1 MKKYMRVCARV
12 NLDAV
17 AQNMKMMKNNISKDT
32 FMLAVLKSDGYG
44 HGSVPIAKFLEKEP
58 YLWGIAVA
66 TLDEACLLRKRGIQ
80 KPILVLGVI
89 FPDQYEAMIEQDIRM
104 TVYTLE
110 MAQAV
115 SDLAVKM
122 NKDVRIHIK
131 LDTGMSRL
139 GFLIHEESVKTI
151 AKICRLPHLIPE
163 GMFTHFSKADE
174 ADKAFT
180 NVQLE
185 KYLWMKKRLL
195 EENITFSYYH
205 CSNSAGIIDLKE
217 ANMDLVRAGISMYG
231 LYPSDEVKKER
242 VPLIPALELISHVS
256 HVKWVDAGT
265 PVSYG
270 GTFITQRRTR
280 IATIPVGYGDG
291 YPRSL
296 SNKGYVLI
304 HGKKAPILGRI
315 CMDQFMVD
323 VTEIDDVSFGTKATL
338 IGKDGDAFLPVETL
352 SALSGRF
359 SYEFVCDLNKRIPRE
374 YLKDGKVIEQID
386 YFS

>member
-17 AQNMKMMKNNISKDT
+17 AQNMEMMKNNISKDT

>member
-1 MKKYMRVCARV
+1 
-12 NLDAV
+12 
-17 AQNMKMMKNNISKDT
+17 
-32 FMLAVLKSDGYG
+32 
-44 HGSVPIAKFLEKEP
+44 
-58 YLWGIAVA
+58 
-66 TLDEACLLRKRGIQ
+66 
-80 KPILVLGVI
+80 
-89 FPDQYEAMIEQDIRM
+89 
-104 TVYTLE
+104 
-110 MAQAV
+110 
-115 SDLAVKM
+115 
-122 NKDVRIHIK
+122 
-131 LDTGMSRL
+131 
-139 GFLIHEESVKTI
+139 
-151 AKICRLPHLIPE
+151 
-163 GMFTHFSKADE
+163 
-174 ADKAFT
+174 
-180 NVQLE
+180 
-185 KYLWMKKRLL
+185 
-195 EENITFSYYH
+195 
-205 CSNSAGIIDLKE
+205 
-217 ANMDLVRAGISMYG
+217 MYG